1 MNVGLLLARRC
12 RWIGTTLRTRPL
24 EEKVAITRRFA
35 AEVLPLFESGRLR
48 PVVDSRYD
56 LDDIAEA
63 HRRMEANANAGKI
76 VIRV

>member
-1 MNVGLLLARRC
+1 MGSTTAHAERYRAP
-12 RWIGTTLRTRPL
+12 RKAGQRIGVVTASGNIDTT
-24 EEKVAITRRFA
+24 
-35 AEVLPLFESGRLR
+35 LPLFESGRLR
-48 PVVDSRYD
+48 PVVDSRYG